1 MTAGSA
7 PTHQTDL
14 ICKLCT
20 IQLETLCYQ
29 RAWWFRPFREVLA
42 TGVRLFALVSR
53 IEPQKYL
60 TRSPGCHHCLRFQK
74 NALKEQSAIFRWFDS
89 FLNPLFNRLRDSLL
103 TPEELDEARRLA
115 AEAGNVRESA
125 TAAPKSL
132 V

>member
-1 MTAGSA
+1 MTAGPA
-7 PTHQTDL
+7 PAHQADL
-14 ICKLCT
+14 ICRLCT

-53 IEPQKYL
+53 IEPQKYM

-89 FLNPLFNRLRDSLL
+89 FLNPLFNHLRDSLL
-103 TPEELDEARRLA
+103 TPEELDQARRLA
-115 AEAGNVRESA
+115 AEAENVRDA
-125 TAAPKSL
+125 GAGGPKSL
-132 V
+132 A